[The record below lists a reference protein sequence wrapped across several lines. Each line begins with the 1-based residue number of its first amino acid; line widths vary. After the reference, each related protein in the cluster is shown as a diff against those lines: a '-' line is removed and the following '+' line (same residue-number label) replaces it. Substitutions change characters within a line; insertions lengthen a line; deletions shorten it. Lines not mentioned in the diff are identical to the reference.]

1 MSIGRRLAFRPRD
14 WSLHRQ
20 LVIWVV
26 VPQLVLWL
34 GGGIATY
41 RLAIRYV
48 DQAADATLLQATRAL
63 ARQVKPIGNG
73 LLIDFPS
80 AAQDVLETDPADPL
94 LYTVSTPPGKFILG
108 NKNLQPPPAGI
119 TPHLNTPYFYNGETA
134 LGDDRATT
142 DVRIA
147 ALYLAYGASKG
158 QQQWMLVQ
166 VARSMA
172 NRQTIWKSILIDTLL
187 PLSGLILLMT
197 VIVWIA
203 IGAGLAPL
211 LRLRRQVDGRSPADL
226 APLRLESA
234 PQEVRAL
241 VGALNT
247 LLASVRQNVEAQKRF
262 IAYAAHQLRTPLA
275 GLKTHTELALAAN
288 QDSVLDARL
297 QLVNQ
302 SAARSA
308 HLVNRLLMLARSE
321 PEAALA
327 QDTTL
332 VDLVA
337 LVRSKVAEMVPRAL
351 RGGVD
356 LGMADQPADGLDA
369 PLTVAANEIL
379 LNEALANV
387 LENAIEY
394 AGRGSDVT
402 VAVERDGAYARVSVR
417 DNGPGIPEAN
427 RDAVFE
433 RFVRATDQGL
443 GCGLGL
449 SIVREIVLSH
459 HGSVTLEQSAPQG
472 LTVIIRLPLHAAAG
486 TVHASGD

>member
-1 MSIGRRLAFRPRD
+1 MAFPARD

-20 LVIWVV
+20 LVMWVV
-26 VPQLVLWL
+26 IPQLVLWL
-34 GGGIATY
+34 GGGLATY

-48 DQAADATLLQATRAL
+48 DQAADATLSQATRAL

-73 LLIDFPS
+73 LLIDFPR

-108 NKNLQPPPAGI
+108 NKNLQPLPAGM
-119 TPHLNTPYFYNGETA
+119 PPRLNRPYFYDGEIT
-134 LGDDRATT
+134 LGSDNITT
-142 DVRIA
+142 NVRIA

-158 QQQWMLVQ
+158 EQQWMLVQ
-166 VARSMA
+166 VGRSMA

-187 PLSGLILLMT
+187 PLSVLILLMT
-197 VIVWIA
+197 VIVWAA

-288 QDSVLDARL
+288 NDPVLDARL
-297 QLVNQ
+297 HLVHQ
-302 SAARSA
+302 SATRSA

-321 PEAALA
+321 PEAAIA
-327 QDTTL
+327 QDTALVELTTL
-332 VDLVA
+332 V
-337 LVRSKVAEMVPRAL
+337 RNKVADMVPGAL

-356 LGMADQPADGLDA
+356 LGMADETVADLDA
-369 PLTVAANEIL
+369 PLTVAANQIL
-379 LNEALANV
+379 LNEALSNV

-402 VAVERDGAYARVSVR
+402 VAVERDGAFARVSVR
-417 DNGPGIPEAN
+417 DNGPGIPQASRE
-427 RDAVFE
+427 AVFE

-449 SIVREIVLSH
+449 SIVREIVVSH
-459 HGSVTLEQSAPQG
+459 HGSVALEQTEPQG
-472 LTVIIRLPLHAAAG
+472 LTVIIRLPLQPPPNAVNPRPHR
-486 TVHASGD
+486 